1 MEGQTKVICNSQR
14 QNDAEG
20 NRHSQTPW
28 LFYIPG
34 TFVSIYFG
42 DKASIEYDFLSITP
56 QIYVFS
62 PTILYIKNGASK
74 HSAIF
79 PTSQTTIIMLS

>member
-1 MEGQTKVICNSQR
+1 MEGQTEVICNSQR

-20 NRHSQTPW
+20 NRHSQTPR

-56 QIYVFS
+56 QYMSSLLLFY
-62 PTILYIKNGASK
+62 ILRMVLPNIQQY
-74 HSAIF
+74 F
-79 PTSQTTIIMLS
+79 QLLRQL